1 MPPLSDPLDTIKAA
15 LADRYAVERE
25 LGRGGMATV
34 YLAQDLKHDRPVA
47 LKVLHPELAATLGPE
62 RFLQEIRLAARL
74 QHPHI
79 LTVLDSGQAAGRLW
93 FTMPFVEGES
103 LRDRLSR
110 EKQLPVGEAV
120 RITVEAARALDFAH
134 RHGVIH
140 RDIKPENILLCDAQ
154 AMVADF
160 GIGRALGAPAPGEQL
175 TETGIVVG
183 TPAYMSPEQ
192 ASGERALDGRTDVY
206 GLGLVLHEM
215 IAGEPPFTGPTAQAI
230 LSRKLTTL
238 PRPLRELRDT
248 VPPAVEQAVLRA
260 IARTP
265 ADRFRTAGEFAD
277 ALVSEPAHAV
287 GSPTPAPAAARR
299 RTSWRWPA
307 IVAAAVLLLAGA
319 VVGLRRSGDRPS
331 PLDSSLVAVA
341 PFDVLQP
348 AHALWREGLV
358 DLLSRNLDGAGPLRT
373 VSPTVVV
380 RRSRGRADRTAAE
393 ALARGTG
400 AGLVLYGALVPA
412 GTDSVRLAAT
422 VVDVRTGQVA
432 AEADVRGHSGRIDQ
446 LADTLAMRVL
456 RGLGQTRLIGAVR
469 TSGLGSRSL
478 PALRAFLRGEQS
490 FRRTQWDSARTH
502 YETALAEDT
511 AFALAYWRLGTVR
524 GWVYGVNDSLVHVY
538 YLRAG
543 ALNRGLAP
551 RESLLIACDS
561 LLATLAEGD
570 TPDSAADANLQRLFR
585 TTDQLVQHYPTDPES
600 WVALGEARNH
610 FGNGRGVSW
619 ENTLDAFA
627 RAIALD
633 SAYAPSYLHAVD
645 LAVAIEDY
653 AVARRYARSFLALRP
668 GGEHAQSLKAVSF
681 LLDSAASVKRVDTLL
696 DTLPAPVLF
705 SLYVT
710 YLHVPDREETG
721 IRIMRR
727 LATTS
732 VPEDQWYHD
741 PEIRYSMLVEALAY
755 RGRLREAASVI
766 AARGDRSEWPIY
778 VDLALLNAVP
788 AETVD
793 VVLRRRLGKEPFWPP
808 EGLARAAAWWFARDD
823 TASLGRYIRQMRDA
837 ARAAELATNH
847 MVRYRIEAA
856 DAYLTLARGDT
867 AGALAKLQALPITT
881 GEVWLERLTL
891 VRVLAAQ
898 RRDREAL
905 AILDRGFPHPYPTPS
920 KAAWALEQ
928 ARLAE
933 RLGESDKATRSYGYV
948 AAIWR
953 QADPELQPAVAEA
966 REALTRLTRER
977 PGS

>member
-1 MPPLSDPLDTIKAA
+1 MPSLSDPLDTLKAA
-15 LADRYAVERE
+15 LADHYAIERE

-34 YLAQDLKHDRPVA
+34 YLARDLKHERPVA

-79 LTVLDSGQAAGRLW
+79 LTVLDSGTAAGRLW

-103 LRDRLSR
+103 LRDRLMR
-110 EKQLPVGEAV
+110 EKQLPVDEAV
-120 RITVEAARALDFAH
+120 RVTVEAARALDFAH

-154 AMVADF
+154 ALVADF

-175 TETGIVVG
+175 TETGTVVG

-192 ASGERALDGRTDVY
+192 ASGERDLDGRTDIY
-206 GLGLVLHEM
+206 SLGLVLHEM
-215 IAGEPPFTGPTAQAI
+215 LAGEPPFTGPTAQAI

-238 PRPLRELRDT
+238 PRPLRELRDM
-248 VPPAVEQAVLRA
+248 VPPAVEHAVLRA

-265 ADRFRTAGEFAD
+265 ADRFRSAGEFAQ
-277 ALVSEPAHAV
+277 ALVSEPMTTAV
-287 GSPTPAPAAARR
+287 ASRPALAAARR
-299 RTSWRWPA
+299 RLSRRALA
-307 IVAAAVLLLAGA
+307 IVAGAVLLLAGA
-319 VVGLRRSGDRPS
+319 VIALRRSGDRPV

-380 RRSRGRADRTAAE
+380 RRWRGRADRAAAE

-400 AGLVLYGALVPA
+400 AGLVLFGTLLPA
-412 GTDSVRLAAT
+412 GMDSVRLVAT
-422 VVDVRTGQVA
+422 VLDVRTGQAA

-446 LADTLAMRVL
+446 LADTLTVRVL
-456 RGLGQTRLIGAVR
+456 RGIGQTRLIGAVR
-469 TSGLGSRSL
+469 TTGMGSRSL

-502 YETALAEDT
+502 YETAIAEDT

-543 ALNRGLAP
+543 ALNHGLAP
-551 RESLLIACDS
+551 RESLLIASDS
-561 LLATLAEGD
+561 LMATLAEGD
-570 TPDSAADANLQRLFR
+570 TPDSAADANIRRLFR
-585 TTDQLVQHYPTDPES
+585 TADQLVQQYPTDPES

-610 FGNGRGVSW
+610 FGSGRGVTF
-619 ENTLDAFA
+619 ENALDAFA
-627 RAIALD
+627 RAISLD

-645 LAVAIEDY
+645 LAIATENY
-653 AVARRYARSFLALRP
+653 AVARRYARGFLALRP
-668 GGEHAQSLKAVSF
+668 GGEHAQSLRAVSF
-681 LLDSAASVKRVDTLL
+681 LLDSAASVRRMDALL

-705 SLYVT
+705 ST
-710 YLHVPDREETG
+710 YLAYFHVPDREETG

-727 LATTS
+727 LAARM
-732 VPEDQWYHD
+732 VPEEQWYHD
-741 PEIRYSMLVEALAY
+741 PEIRYSMLVGALAY
-755 RGRLREAASVI
+755 RGHLREAASI
-766 AARGDRSEWPIY
+766 LAARDDRSEWPVY
-778 VDLALLNAVP
+778 VELALLKAVP

-793 VVLRRRLGKEPFWPP
+793 AVLSRRLNKKPFWPP
-808 EGLARAAAWWFARDD
+808 EGTSRAAAWWFARGDS
-823 TASLGRYIRQMRDA
+823 TSLARYLRYMRDA
-837 ARAAELATNH
+837 ARSEELATNH
-847 MVRYRIEAA
+847 MVKYRTGVA

-867 AGALAKLQALPITT
+867 AGALTKFQALPITT

-891 VRVLAAQ
+891 VRLLAAQ

-905 AILDRGFPHPYPTPS
+905 AILDRGFPHPYATPS
-920 KAAWALEQ
+920 MAPWALEQ

-933 RLGESDKATRSYGYV
+933 RLGEREKASHWYGYV
-948 AAIWR
+948 AAVWR
-953 QADPELQPAVAEA
+953 QADPELQPTVVEA
-966 REALTRLTRER
+966 REALRRLTDER
-977 PGS
+977 SGS